1 MASKKLK
8 PLVLSPKEKAWIAA
22 TRYGET
28 GSVSKNK
35 KGLVYSDKGARGS
48 MQIMPA
54 TYKEVMGSMKGWNDP
69 KKLEEAGIR
78 YAVQQFRDFKGD
90 PARAAGAYVRGPTA
104 ERENRPLPGPRTK
117 NYIPKVVA
125 EYKKLLNKSRKKQMA
140 DTSGYD
146 RMSPKEKR
154 SRIAQAR
161 RAIAM
166 AKSVGMKPKASDLA
180 LVKNASKSASASVDR
195 GPYAPYT
202 EKQRAVLNKELPK
215 SKKRVISD
223 FEKNPGMR
231 TTAGGPRISPI
242 RRAPD
247 ELIIPG
253 GGKAVSQR
261 KSASD
266 SKGTGIPSRMPIG
279 PGRNPSE
286 AEFGASLTGTGIPSR
301 MPIGPGRNPSEAEF
315 GASLTGTGIPS
326 RMPIGPGRNPSE
338 AEFGASLTGT
348 GIPSRMPTRPKRKT
362 AAKHILNDDPKLA
375 QANELEGVK
384 KSEKKSPSLGDIF
397 KAKNWKKTSGPDDYS
412 PAKRTYDTPFG
423 EIDLDTSEEGMF
435 GDSELYDMGQKKGG
449 RQKESCW

>member
-8 PLVLSPKEKAWIAA
+8 PLVLSPEEKAWIAA

-54 TYKEVMGSMKGWNDP
+54 TYKEVMGSMNGWNDP

-202 EKQRAVLNKELPK
+202 EKQRAALNKELPK

-266 SKGTGIPSRMPIG
+266 SK
-279 PGRNPSE
+279 
-286 AEFGASLTGTGIPSR
+286 
-301 MPIGPGRNPSEAEF
+301 
-315 GASLTGTGIPS
+315 GTGIPS

-449 RQKESCW
+449 RLKKAAGKKAAGKKAAAKKAVTKKPVAKKKAVKKNATRKRAALRGHRAELRGG